1 MFGIGLGEFILVLI
15 VALIALGPEKLPG
28 MAKALGKAL
37 GEFRKA
43 GEEVKKS
50 FTEAAVSADEK
61 KGPEADT
68 LPEKKE

>member
-1 MFGIGLGEFILVLI
+1 MFGIGLSEFILVLI

-28 MAKALGKAL
+28 MAKALGKAFS
-37 GEFRKA
+37 EFRKA

-50 FTEAAVSADEK
+50 FAEAASSAEEK

-68 LPEKKE
+68 IPEKKE